1 MAASLKIWDDQ
12 ELVNREAETNLAPNA
27 VPQSEA
33 EQAALLKELTL
44 TCERLLRTVEAADS
58 NRALA
63 QHQPE
68 PMGSLRPLPT
78 LDNKELATSLKRVQR
93 LRARRRRTANGEL
106 FEWPAWDM
114 LLDLAA
120 VRAEGTHLTVSA
132 VCISSGAPQSTAL
145 RKLAALERADLVRRY
160 AHGSDG
166 RRVCV
171 ALTDKALELVNT
183 AISEERSLYQE
194 MSAAL
199 S

>member
-12 ELVNREAETNLAPNA
+12 ALKPQQAETNLAPNA
-27 VPQSEA
+27 GSNAEA
-33 EQAALLKELTL
+33 GQAALLKELTL
-44 TCERLLRTVEAADS
+44 TCERLLRTVEAGDP
-58 NRALA
+58 NRVPT
-63 QHQPE
+63 QGQPE
-68 PMGSLRPLPT
+68 EVGSPRPLAK
-78 LDNKELATSLKRVQR
+78 LDNKELAASLKRVQR
-93 LRARRRRTANGEL
+93 LRARRRRTAHSEL

-145 RKLAALERADLVRRY
+145 RKLAVLERANLVRRY

-171 ALTDKALELVNT
+171 ALTDSALELVST
-183 AISEERSLYQE
+183 AIKEERALYQE
-194 MSAAL
+194 MGAIL
-199 S
+199 